1 MESGR
6 ARTPVWS
13 RARNLVSMMQS
24 PATGNQYKNWPL
36 LPGMK
41 KGGPEG
47 SPFVCVQLEGLPMF
61 AAPSEV
67 YGIGKGTSTN
77 QHCGNPCSGHKNLL
91 EIYTLPASV
100 PNPIAIAH
108 KLFWYSPIRIEP
120 ALIFSSQSAIL
131 FIPSSIKHYPFSRH
145 PSIRFRRVC
154 SGLGRRL
161 GSCLAPPLA
170 TFFASVVKEP
180 GRACVLAA
188 EGVSSLARSKL
199 TKLVRMSIQILTKLV
214 RKS

>member
-1 MESGR
+1 
-6 ARTPVWS
+6 
-13 RARNLVSMMQS
+13 
-24 PATGNQYKNWPL
+24 
-36 LPGMK
+36 
-41 KGGPEG
+41 
-47 SPFVCVQLEGLPMF
+47 MF

-145 PSIRFRRVC
+145 PSICFRRVC
-154 SGLGRRL
+154 SGLRQRL
-161 GSCLAPPLA
+161 GSYLAPLPVRPSSRL
-170 TFFASVVKEP
+170 FSKSRGRVRFLQIVRICGPFPPSVV
-180 GRACVLAA
+180 LF
-188 EGVSSLARSKL
+188 
-199 TKLVRMSIQILTKLV
+199 
-214 RKS
+214 